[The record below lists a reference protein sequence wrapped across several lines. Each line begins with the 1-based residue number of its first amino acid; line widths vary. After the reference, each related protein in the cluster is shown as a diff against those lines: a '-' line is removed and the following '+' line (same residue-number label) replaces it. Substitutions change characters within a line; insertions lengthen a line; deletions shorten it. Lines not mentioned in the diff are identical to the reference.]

1 MSKKDREIG
10 NLKDECA
17 DAHESST
24 CAKKA
29 RKNAPSMMN
38 ESNLKVENEKEVN
51 KELEDELLIF
61 KKKSMEQY
69 EMGFFKVIR

>member
-29 RKNAPSMMN
+29 RKNAPSMMM
-38 ESNLKVENEKEVN
+38 ELQDKVKAMEREMAKIKKEKEDPKIKIV
-51 KELEDELLIF
+51 F
-61 KKKSMEQY
+61 KRKDWSA
-69 EMGFFKVIR
+69 